1 MGTGRTLRK
10 NPRTRPIKSQ
20 GAKRRRAKVQR
31 QRLVKLGLSEKE
43 VAKMKADQLRTLVQH
58 PAKVVKS
65 VAKAAA
71 KKAAAK

>member
-10 NPRTRPIKSQ
+10 NPRTRPIKGQ

-31 QRLVKLGLSEKE
+31 QRLVKLGMNEAE
-43 VAKMKADQLRTLVQH
+43 VAKLKGDQLRHLVQH
-58 PAKVVKS
+58 PVK
-65 VAKAAA
+65 VAKTVA